1 MTPTRHTTRQ
11 RATLAARHCAL
22 VALIALGATL
32 LAACGGTT
40 NAGPTATARQSRGAA
55 APTATVGA
63 AAATPTAPRSQVAAA
78 APTATVTVAPAPQA
92 ATAANSPTPIPSPAA
107 GIGTAVSSQGWEITV
122 SDVTTYQR
130 VGDYT
135 ANGTFLYVSLNI
147 KNTGANSAA
156 FPFDGLIVID
166 ANGVSY
172 VIDVPATKESLTYDK
187 NVDMF
192 AQFEAGSSHDV
203 AAVFDVA
210 SDATGLKLTT
220 PSNVFS
226 IVLDY
231 TVSPK

>member
-1 MTPTRHTTRQ
+1 MTPIRHTTRK
-11 RATLAARHCAL
+11 RAKLAARHCAL
-22 VALIALGATL
+22 VALTAFATVL
-32 LAACGGTT
+32 LSSCGGTS
-40 NAGPTATARQSRGAA
+40 NAGPTATVRPSSGA
-55 APTATVGA
+55 APTATISVA
-63 AAATPTAPRSQVAAA
+63 TATPTTPSQVAAA
-78 APTATVTVAPAPQA
+78 APTATASVAPAPQA
-92 ATAANSPTPIPSPAA
+92 ATAASSPTPIPSPAA

-135 ANGTFLYVSLNI
+135 ANGTFLYVSLSI
-147 KNTGANSAA
+147 KNTGANPAA
-156 FPFDGLIVID
+156 FPFDGLIVVD

>member
-1 MTPTRHTTRQ
+1 MTPIRHTTRE
-11 RATLAARHCAL
+11 RAKRAARHCAP
-22 VALIALGATL
+22 VALIALAAML
-32 LAACGGTT
+32 LSACGSTT
-40 NAGPTATARQSRGAA
+40 NAGPTATARESSGAG
-55 APTATVGA
+55 APTATLSIAGT
-63 AAATPTAPRSQVAAA
+63 TPTTPPSQVAAA
-78 APTATVTVAPAPQA
+78 APTATVAPAPQV
-92 ATAANSPTPIPSPAA
+92 ATSASSPTPIPSPEA

-135 ANGTFLYVSLNI
+135 ANGTFLYVSLSI
-147 KNTGANSAA
+147 KNIGANPAA
-156 FPFDGLIVID
+156 FPFDGLIVVD
-166 ANGVSY
+166 ANGASY

-192 AQFEAGSSHDV
+192 AQFEVGSSHDV

-210 SDATGLKLTT
+210 PDATGLKLTT